1 MTGWR
6 QHFAAYLAAQRQH
19 REASRVMARAER
31 NLDRM
36 LERGVD
42 EDRAW
47 LLAGVN
53 LADVRQLHA
62 YGEMH
67 RARELLISSV
77 RKESTVTRLKVWALL
92 HAKRP
97 QGANENARTS

>member
-1 MTGWR
+1 
-6 QHFAAYLAAQRQH
+6 
-19 REASRVMARAER
+19 MARAER